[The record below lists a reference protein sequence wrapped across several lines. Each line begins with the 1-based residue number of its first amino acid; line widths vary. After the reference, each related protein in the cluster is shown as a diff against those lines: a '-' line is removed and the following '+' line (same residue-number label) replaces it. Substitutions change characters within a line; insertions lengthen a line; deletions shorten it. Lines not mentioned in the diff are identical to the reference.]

1 MAIISSKAFIHI
13 VAVPVDGCDQ
23 CAILTDTLDQPT
35 ACSECIDDQYEELMK
50 REAEQKGKNHG

>member
-23 CAILTDTLDQPT
+23 CDILTDTLDQPT
-35 ACSECIDDQYEELMK
+35 ACSECINDQYEEFME
-50 REAEQKGKNHG
+50 REAEQRGYNHG

>member
-23 CAILTDTLDQPT
+23 CDILTDTLDQPT
-35 ACSECIDDQYEELMK
+35 ACSECIDDQYAELME
-50 REAEQKGKNHG
+50 REAEQRGFNHG